1 MCRVDVTGGKVGS
14 EDIMLKYYEYFPT
27 VMKCLLDGRCY
38 KSREIMEYCC
48 EKLNIS
54 EEDKKQV
61 ISSGQTVVYNR
72 INWAITYLRK
82 AKLIESPKRGTSQI
96 TERGKEAVK
105 IGVENITLEYLH
117 RFKEFNDFCCANKI
131 KETSDKSANIMSD
144 ESPQEQIEK
153 SILQINSDLA
163 DEIMTEITGI
173 NPYEFER
180 LVVQLLIK
188 MGYGSLNLNET
199 AVTKK
204 SGDEGIDGIIS
215 ADRFG
220 FDTVYVQAK
229 QWKKE
234 TSVGRPEIQKFL
246 GALAGQGATK
256 GLFITTAH
264 FSKEAK
270 EFANKNL
277 QSKIVLIDGEELCNL
292 MIEFDLGVSTVE
304 IYKIK
309 KIDSDYFNNEF

>member
-1 MCRVDVTGGKVGS
+1 
-14 EDIMLKYYEYFPT
+14 MLQYHEYFPT
-27 VMKCLLDGRCY
+27 IMECLSNGRCY
-38 KSREIMEYCC
+38 KLKEIVGYCC
-48 EKLNIS
+48 EKLKIS
-54 EEDKKQV
+54 EEDKKKT

-82 AKLIESPKRGTSQI
+82 AKLIQSLQRGTAQI
-96 TERGKEAVK
+96 TDRGKEAVK
-105 IGVENITLEYLH
+105 TGTENITIEYL
-117 RFKEFNDFCCANKI
+117 RQFKEFNEFCYSGNKSNY
-131 KETSDKSANIMSD
+131 KSDKNADLIN
-144 ESPQEQIEK
+144 EQSPQEQIERA
-153 SILQINSDLA
+153 ILQINSNLA
-163 DEIMTEITGI
+163 DELMTEITRI

-180 LVVQLLIK
+180 LVIQLLVK
-188 MGYGSLNLNET
+188 MGYGSLKFNSN

-204 SGDEGIDGIIS
+204 SGDEGIDGIVT

-220 FDTVYVQAK
+220 FDNVYVQAK

-234 TSVGRPEIQKFL
+234 TSIGRPEIQKFL

-277 QSKIVLIDGEELCNL
+277 QSKIVLVDGEELCNL
-292 MIEFDLGVSTVE
+292 MIEYDLGVSTVE

-309 KIDSDYFNNEF
+309 RIDSDYFNNEF

>member
-1 MCRVDVTGGKVGS
+1 
-14 EDIMLKYYEYFPT
+14 MLKYNEYFPT
-27 VMKCLLDGRCY
+27 VMEYLSDGNCHTS
-38 KSREIMEYCC
+38 KEIRTYCC

-54 EEDKKQV
+54 EAEKNETV
-61 ISSGQTVVYNR
+61 SSGQSVVHNR

-96 TERGKEAVK
+96 TDRGKAALK
-105 IGVENITLEYLH
+105 IGTKNITLEYLH
-117 RFKEFNDFCCANKI
+117 QFEEFNDFFHSSNKI
-131 KETSDKSANIMSD
+131 NDKSNESSD
-144 ESPQEQIEK
+144 ITDTESPQEQIENAVLK
-153 SILQINSDLA
+153 MNSSLA
-163 DEIMTEITGI
+163 DEIMAEITRI
-173 NPYEFER
+173 SPYDFER
-180 LVVQLLIK
+180 LVIQLLVK
-188 MGYGSLNLNET
+188 MGYGSSNLSCNT
-199 AVTKK
+199 VTKK
-204 SGDEGIDGIIS
+204 SGDEGIDGIVT

-229 QWKKE
+229 QWNKD
-234 TSVGRPEIQKFL
+234 TSIGRPEIQKFL

-277 QSKIVLIDGEELCNL
+277 QSKIVLVDGEELCNL

-304 IYKIK
+304 VYKIK
-309 KIDSDYFNNEF
+309 RIDSDYFNDEF

>member
-1 MCRVDVTGGKVGS
+1 
-14 EDIMLKYYEYFPT
+14 MLKYYEYFPS
-27 VMKCLLDGRCY
+27 VMECLSDGRCY
-38 KSREIMEYCC
+38 KTSEIIEYCC
-48 EKLNIS
+48 EKLKIS

-61 ISSGQTVVYNR
+61 LSSGQPVVSNR
-72 INWAITYLRK
+72 VNWAVTYLRK
-82 AKLIESPKRGTSQI
+82 AKLIESPQRGTSQI
-96 TERGKEAVK
+96 TDRGKEALK
-105 IGVENITLEYLH
+105 GRAENITLAYLH
-117 RFKEFNDFCCANKI
+117 KFKEFNEFCHVNKG
-131 KETSDKSANIMSD
+131 KSDSGNIPDLISD

-153 SILQINSDLA
+153 AISQINSNLA
-163 DEIMTEITGI
+163 DELMTEITKI
-173 NPYEFER
+173 APYEFER

-188 MGYGSLNLNET
+188 MGYGSQSLNET

-270 EFANKNL
+270 DFANKNL
-277 QSKIVLIDGEELCNL
+277 QSKIVLVDGEEFCSL
-292 MIEFDLGVSTVE
+292 MIEYDLGVSTVE
-304 IYKIK
+304 TYKIK
-309 KIDSDYFNNEF
+309 RIDTDYFNDEF